1 MLKKT
6 IKLAGCVGF
15 LLFLCTIAVIGQ
27 CKEEMRGGE
36 KVIVC
41 DISETNPLPLGS
53 VRVPNQST
61 VIIKITNK
69 SPFDECELTE
79 LKLTPIVE
87 PDPLETILKI
97 FAKGFGGLPAAAAG
111 GAAPVLLV
119 VPPKFS
125 PPTTLAEKLYD
136 MTKQLKE
143 DFILDLK
150 RADITSKRQKLLLE
164 ELNNFIKYPPTNS
177 NDFNSPRSINGT
189 TIESGPNLIAHLFTE
204 LSRNEV
210 YDLELRT
217 SNYNSIRKQVEK
229 LNDLLVPEILQDL
242 DEINSN
248 LTKYKS
254 VYEAMENALALFKS
268 NHKILKQVQENLNAG
283 KDPFSQ
289 ELMAA
294 LPFTQQ
300 SAQRNVLCKNS
311 ATKKS
316 VFSDPVPIAFL
327 FKKDNPLSVSVGVL
341 LSTSPKQKLGITQI
355 NTGTNSSPS
364 FRNEF
369 AVVDRASYQVIPFG
383 FINYRL
389 MYFGSKSNVAKPPDF
404 SLNISAGV
412 GVNPNSGTNEVEYFI
427 GPSIGYKRFFIQF
440 GDHIGRFQKGFTGGF
455 NIGDTVP
462 ANFPAALPI
471 EKEYRHKFG
480 IAFSYRLF

>member
-6 IKLAGCVGF
+6 IKIVGCF
-15 LLFLCTIAVIGQ
+15 CILFFLCTIAVIGQ

-41 DISETNPLPLGS
+41 DISETNPFPLGS
-53 VRVPNQST
+53 VRVPNQSR

-87 PDPLETILKI
+87 PDPIEKMLIL
-97 FAKGFGGLPAAAAG
+97 FAKGFGGLPAAGAG
-111 GAAPVLLV
+111 GGVPALVTVAPRFA
-119 VPPKFS
+119 PPA
-125 PPTTLAEKLYD
+125 TLAEKLYD

-143 DFILDLK
+143 DFTFDLK
-150 RADITSKRQKLLLE
+150 RADITTKRQKLLLD
-164 ELNNFIKYPPTNS
+164 ELNNFIKYAPRNS
-177 NDFNSPRSINGT
+177 TDFNNARVINGT
-189 TIESGPNLIAHLFTE
+189 NIKSGTVLISDLFTE
-204 LSRNEV
+204 LNRNEI
-210 YDLELRT
+210 YELELRT

-254 VYEAMENALALFKS
+254 VYEAMENARAIFKS
-268 NHKILKQVQENLNAG
+268 NYNLLKDVQDELIAG

-289 ELMAA
+289 ELIAA

-300 SAQRNVLCKNS
+300 SAQRNVICKNS
-311 ATKKS
+311 STKKS

-327 FKKDNPLSVSVGVL
+327 FKKDSPLSVSVGVL
-341 LSTSPKQKLGITQI
+341 LSTSAKQKLGITQI

-412 GVNPNSGTNEVEYFI
+412 GVNPNSGTNEIEYFI

-462 ANFPAALPI
+462 ANFPSALPI
-471 EKEYRHKFG
+471 QKEYRHRFG